1 MVQALAE
8 ALPEG
13 TKVTEPLGGM
23 FLWAELPEGWDTDS
37 LLPYAMAEGVGF
49 VPGSSFHV
57 DTSIRNTMRISFVTN
72 SEEDIRE
79 GVARLRRAIE
89 RYREEAGQA

>member
-1 MVQALAE
+1 MTH
-8 ALPEG
+8 PI
-13 TKVTEPLGGM
+13 GGM
-23 FLWAELPEGWDTDS
+23 FLWAELPEGWDADA

-72 SEEDIRE
+72 SEEDIVE
-79 GVARLRRAIE
+79 GVTRLARAVQ
-89 RYREEAGQA
+89 RYRAEQPS